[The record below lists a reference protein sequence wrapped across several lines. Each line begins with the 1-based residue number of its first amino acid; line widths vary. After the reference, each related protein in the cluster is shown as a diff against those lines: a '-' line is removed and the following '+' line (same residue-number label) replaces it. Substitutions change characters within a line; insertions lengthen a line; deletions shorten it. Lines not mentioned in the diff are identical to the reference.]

1 MSGGGVGGGMASR
14 GLVETVV
21 VGGRFLCPDAVLLFV
36 HL

>member
-14 GLVETVV
+14 ALVEMVV
-21 VGGRFLCPDAVLLFV
+21 VGGRFLCPEAVLLFV